1 MWAICEPYASH
12 MRAICEP
19 YVTHVC
25 TSMWFLLVVAPV
37 CCAPLCIYKYI
48 YIYIYILNFWLV
60 IGSYIYMM
68 YEVSVY
74 VMGCVRAFVSLPAY
88 ISVLTLHQ
96 HIYTHK
102 YTFMHT
108 NARVHVHVRTH
119 TRPTHTHT
127 HTNIHKYTH
136 FSFFQALS
144 CLTLK
149 RRFWPIS
156 EAAL

>member
-1 MWAICEPYASH
+1 
-12 MRAICEP
+12 
-19 YVTHVC
+19 
-25 TSMWFLLVVAPV
+25 
-37 CCAPLCIYKYI
+37 
-48 YIYIYILNFWLV
+48 
-60 IGSYIYMM
+60 
-68 YEVSVY
+68 
-74 VMGCVRAFVSLPAY
+74 MGCVRAFVSLPAY

-127 HTNIHKYTH
+127 HTNTHKYTH

-149 RRFWPIS
+149 RRFYPFLKPSCKYVPFPFATTPARWCVLNCCWPLFLHRVLVRDVAGN
-156 EAAL
+156 ELLLAAPLFCVSLCCCMLVVLATHNLVSSI